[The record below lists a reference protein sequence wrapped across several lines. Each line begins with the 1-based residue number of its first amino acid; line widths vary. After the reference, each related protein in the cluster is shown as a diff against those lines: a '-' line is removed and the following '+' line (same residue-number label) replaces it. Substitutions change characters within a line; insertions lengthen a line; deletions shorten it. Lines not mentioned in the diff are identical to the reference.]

1 MMKIQPQGLYGPS
14 RLLFTIK
21 EEEEADHNHHERS
34 HSSDGPER
42 LDDGRDE
49 SDDHDR
55 TAKAVTISN
64 TVVSASGTDF
74 NDDVA
79 VAVLDDATPFSTPCG
94 SPPYYTP
101 PPSPSREELKQ
112 TTASFHESYGA
123 SAGREKVPFVCLE
136 IIGASLNN

>member
-1 MMKIQPQGLYGPS
+1 MMKIHPQGLYGPS

-21 EEEEADHNHHERS
+21 EEEEADHDHHERS

-49 SDDHDR
+49 SDDQDR
-55 TAKAVTISN
+55 TAKTVTISN

-101 PPSPSREELKQ
+101 SPSPSREELNQ
-112 TTASFHESYGA
+112 STASVHESYGA
-123 SAGREKVPFVCLE
+123 SAGREKVPFVSLE
-136 IIGASLNN
+136 IIGV

>member
-1 MMKIQPQGLYGPS
+1 MKIHPQGLYGPS

-21 EEEEADHNHHERS
+21 EEEEADHDHHERS
-34 HSSDGPER
+34 HSSDCPER
-42 LDDGRDE
+42 LDDGRHE

-55 TAKAVTISN
+55 TAKTVTISN

-94 SPPYYTP
+94 SPQYYTP
-101 PPSPSREELKQ
+101 SPSPSPSREELKQ
-112 TTASFHESYGA
+112 STASVHESYGA
-123 SAGREKVPFVCLE
+123 SAGREKVPFVSLE
-136 IIGASLNN
+136 IIGV